1 MTKQEFINRA
11 IISMCANPKFSDDVT
26 VDKRNIIDQA
36 YLLAN
41 QVEDEFSEPFDEDID
56 ETRESM
62 KALIGNIDE
71 NLLGIRE
78 AMEKPSG
85 DTLSAF
91 QEIASVL
98 NEIRSQLCKGV
109 AVGVISE
116 DE

>member
-26 VDKRNIIDQA
+26 VDKTNIIEQA
-36 YLLAN
+36 YLLAE
-41 QVEDEFSEPFDEDID
+41 QVEAEFTEPFDEDFD

-62 KALIGNIDE
+62 KALIGNIDD

-109 AVGVISE
+109 AVGIISE

>member
-11 IISMCANPKFSDDVT
+11 IISMCANPKFSDGIT
-26 VDKRNIIDQA
+26 VDKTNIIEQA
-36 YLLAN
+36 DLLAN
-41 QVEDEFSEPFDEDID
+41 QVEAVFTEPFDVDFD

-62 KALIGNIDE
+62 KALIGSIDDNI
-71 NLLGIRE
+71 LGIRD
-78 AMEKPSG
+78 AMENPSG

-98 NEIRSQLCKGV
+98 NEIRSHLCKGV
-109 AVGVISE
+109 DVGIISE